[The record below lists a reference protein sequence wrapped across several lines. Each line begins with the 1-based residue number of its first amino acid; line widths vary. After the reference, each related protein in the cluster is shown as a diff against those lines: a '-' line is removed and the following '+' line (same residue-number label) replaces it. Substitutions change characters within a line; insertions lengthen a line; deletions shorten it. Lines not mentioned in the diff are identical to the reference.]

1 MTDIQETGAENVT
14 EKGSIDHIGELVQD
28 TFDYKVPAD
37 SPVESERGQDKKDN
51 PFSFRQVKTID
62 EANEV
67 IKVKDWD
74 LVEMVNK
81 ILKANARSNAY
92 QAALAPHKVDN
103 VDPEKV
109 FESTVRNMVRQGI
122 PESMARELLKNTL
135 TAVKQG

>member
-1 MTDIQETGAENVT
+1 MTDIQETGAEAVV
-14 EKGSIDHIGELVQD
+14 EKGSIDHLGELVND

-37 SPVESERGQDKKDN
+37 SPVESERGKEVKDN
-51 PFSFRQVKTID
+51 AFSFRQIKTAEDANAVI
-62 EANEV
+62 EA
-67 IKVKDWD
+67 KGWD

-92 QAALAPHKVDN
+92 QAALAPHKVSD

-135 TAVKQG
+135 QTVKPA

>member
-1 MTDIQETGAENVT
+1 MTDINETGAEAVT
-14 EKGSIDHIGELVQD
+14 EKGSIDHLGSLVED

-37 SPVESERGQDKKDN
+37 SPVEADRGKEVKDN
-51 PFSFRQVKTID
+51 KFNFRQITTPD
-62 EANEV
+62 EANAV
-67 IKVKDWD
+67 IAAKGWD

-92 QAALAPHKVDN
+92 QSALAPHKVSD

-135 TAVKQG
+135 ATVKS